1 MLAAAGTVVVAAAV
15 NVATGMLTQK
25 WSLAWG
31 VCTAVLVVVG
41 GGLQAWL
48 TVADRAA
55 DRRQEFE
62 DVEGRSIEQTLAGP
76 GEQVVRRARVD
87 GDLVQRQDG

>member
-1 MLAAAGTVVVAAAV
+1 MAAAV

-31 VCTAVLVVVG
+31 ICTAVLVVVG

-48 TVADRAA
+48 TVADRGAAA
-55 DRRQEFE
+55 DRRQRFE
-62 DVEGRSIEQTLAGP
+62 DVEGRAIEQTMAGP
-76 GEQVVRRARVD
+76 GEQVVKRARVD
-87 GDLVQRQDG
+87 GDLVQRQEG